1 MAYKGENESSQDSF
15 EFWSFFLGSTCDLR
29 VAVVVVVI
37 ALVVV
42 DWFGKT
48 IKMSKITQIYHQ
60 SGAILPV

>member
-1 MAYKGENESSQDSF
+1 MF
-15 EFWSFFLGSTCDLR
+15 EFWSFFLGSTRDLR
-29 VAVVVVVI
+29 IAVVVVI

>member
-1 MAYKGENESSQDSF
+1 MAYKGENESSRDSF
-15 EFWSFFLGSTCDLR
+15 EFWSVLLGSTRDLR
-29 VAVVVVVI
+29 VAVVVVI

-48 IKMSKITQIYHQ
+48 IKMSKITKISHQ